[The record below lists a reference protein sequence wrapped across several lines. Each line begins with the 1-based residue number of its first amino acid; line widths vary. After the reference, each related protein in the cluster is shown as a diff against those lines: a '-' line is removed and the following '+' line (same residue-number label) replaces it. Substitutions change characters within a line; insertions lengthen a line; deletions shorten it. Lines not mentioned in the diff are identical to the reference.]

1 MTFRK
6 GDIVSMPL
14 YLWDGSPMGHT
25 YYMILDT
32 RAHHRY
38 TVLVLEDGRT
48 ATLDKAR
55 LNKNAT
61 KVA

>member
-6 GDIVSMPL
+6 GDIVALPL
-14 YLWDGSPMGHT
+14 HLWDGSPMGHT

-38 TVLVLEDGRT
+38 TVLDLEYGST